1 MTLTEIAIKRPP
13 LIIVIFSVLAILGIF
28 SYMQLKYELLPDITP
43 PYVSVV
49 TVYPGAAPQE
59 VEASVTKVV
68 EDAVAGVDKVKSV
81 SSYSYENY
89 SVVQMEFNYAAD
101 KAKATQDVQKKV
113 NEIVAS
119 LPAAAKTPMVSDFS
133 LSDFPIMRIGL
144 TSDMDPRLLF
154 ATAKDVIKPRLSR
167 LSGVGQVSIVG
178 GEEREIRVNLDLAK
192 LSARGIPVPLVV
204 AALKSANADLPA
216 GTIQDADGEYLVRLS
231 GKYSTIDE
239 LKQVG
244 IARQGGSELILGD
257 FADVEDGAKA
267 VSSIGRI
274 NGKDAL
280 GIMIQKQSGANA
292 VEVSKSVRNELASI
306 EQEYSAKK
314 LAFDIAVDSSNFTL
328 ESARS
333 VTHDLFL
340 AICLVALVMLAFL
353 HSVRGSVMVLVA
365 IPLSIVS
372 TFIGAWAFGMTL
384 NLMTLLALSLIIG
397 ILVDDSIVVLEN
409 IYRHMEMG
417 KPRRLAA
424 LDGRNEIGFSA
435 LSITM
440 VDIVVFLPLSLISG
454 MIGSLVRQYSLIVV
468 IATLMSLFV
477 SFTVTPMLASRF
489 AKVGETKGKHPLAF
503 FSHAFEAGFSRLVAF
518 YERVLGWSLAH
529 KARTIIGT
537 FALFVGSMALLG
549 LGIVSSEFVPPLD
562 KGEIQVQL
570 TAPRRTNILE
580 MNAYT
585 LTAEKG
591 IYAIPEVSKVF
602 TTVGQTGGGQWGIG
616 GGSNTAEI
624 NVTLVP
630 AQERKRSATVVSED
644 IKRVVKTIPGMQ
656 VNTSPI
662 GIFGSGDSYSLGMI
676 VKGVDRAKVQEAAN
690 QIEAAMRRVQGTGEV
705 KISAGEAQPIVNVRI
720 DRRRMSELGLS
731 TDGVGA
737 QLSIALTGYEDLK
750 LRDGSAEYPMRIIAD
765 KSQRDST
772 SGIGRMKFL
781 TASGQEAEL
790 VQFAQITPTL
800 GPSMLQREDR
810 LPAVIVLSQA
820 VGRPSGDIAADIKKE
835 LKKVKFDPG
844 VFVREVGDAQMQ
856 TEAFSSLGLA
866 IMAAILFVYLIMV
879 ALYNSFIY
887 PFIVLFSIPVAIVGA
902 LLALAIT
909 AKTLNIFSIL
919 GIIMLIG
926 LVGKNAILLVDRANR
941 NRQDGMALIPSLIEA
956 GKTRLRP
963 ILMTTMS
970 MICGMSPIAL
980 ATTGGGAEFKSSLGV
995 VLIGGL
1001 ASSLFLTLL
1010 LVPVV
1015 YAIVEKLKLRVLGL
1029 GRTRKLV
1036 MDEGSLPAT
1045 GGGSNE

>member
-1 MTLTEIAIKRPP
+1 MTITELAIKRPP

-59 VEASVTKVV
+59 VEQSVTKPV
-68 EDAVAGVDKVKSV
+68 EDAVAGVDKLKSI

-89 SVVQMEFNYAAD
+89 SVVQMEFYYAAD

-113 NEIVAS
+113 NEVVAS
-119 LPAAAKTPMVSDFS
+119 LPASAKQPVVSDFS
-133 LSDFPIMRIGL
+133 FSDFPIMRIGL
-144 TSDMDPRLLF
+144 TSDMDPRQLF
-154 ATAKDVIKPRLSR
+154 ATAKDVVKPRLSR
-167 LSGVGQVSIVG
+167 LAGVGQVTIIG

-192 LSARGIPVPLVV
+192 LSARGIPVPMVV

-216 GTIQDADGEYLVRLS
+216 GKIQDADGEYLVRLS

-239 LKQVG
+239 LKRVS
-244 IARQGGSELILGD
+244 IARRGGTDLALSD
-257 FADVEDGAKA
+257 FAEVEDGAKA
-267 VSSIGRI
+267 PTSIGRI

-280 GIMIQKQSGANA
+280 GISIVKQSGANA
-292 VEVSKSVRNELASI
+292 VEVSKEVRKELASI
-306 EQEYSAKK
+306 EKEYSGKK
-314 LAFDIAVDSSNFTL
+314 LSFDIAVDSSNFTM

-353 HSVRGSVMVLVA
+353 HSIRGSLMVLVA

-417 KPRRLAA
+417 KPRRIAA

-440 VDIVVFLPLSLISG
+440 VDVVVFLPLSLISG
-454 MIGSLVRQYSLIVV
+454 MIGNLVRQYSLVVV

-503 FSHAFEAGFSRLVAF
+503 FSKGFEAGFERLVRF
-518 YERVLGWSLAH
+518 YERVLGWSLRH
-529 KARTIIGT
+529 KTRTIIGT
-537 FALFVGSMALLG
+537 FALFVGSIALLAV
-549 LGIVSSEFVPPLD
+549 GIVSSEFVPPLD
-562 KGEIQVQL
+562 KGEISVQM
-570 TAPRRTNILE
+570 TAPSRTSILE
-580 MNAYT
+580 MNSYAAR
-585 LTAEKG
+585 AERA

-602 TTVGQTGGGQWGIG
+602 TTVGQSSGGQWGLG

-624 NVTLVP
+624 DVTLVP
-630 AQERKRSATVVSED
+630 AAERKRSATVVSEQ
-644 IKRVVKTIPGMQ
+644 IKTIVKAMPGMQ

-676 VKGVDRAKVQEAAN
+676 VKGVDRAKVQEAAL
-690 QIEAAMRRVQGTGEV
+690 QIEAAMKRVEGTGEV
-705 KISAGEAQPIVNVRI
+705 KISASEAQPIVDVRI
-720 DRRRMSELGLS
+720 DRKRLSELGLS
-731 TDGVGA
+731 IDGVGA
-737 QLSIALTGYEDLK
+737 QMSIALTGYEDLK
-750 LRDGSAEYPMRIIAD
+750 LRDGASEYPMRIIAD
-765 KSQRDST
+765 ESQRDST
-772 SGIGRMKFL
+772 AGIGRMKFL

-790 VQFAQITPTL
+790 AQFSTITPSL

-810 LPAVIVLSQA
+810 LPSVIVLSQA
-820 VGRPSGDIAADIKKE
+820 VGRPSGDIAADIKKQ
-835 LKKVKFDPG
+835 LKAIKFDDG
-844 VFVREVGDAQMQ
+844 VFVREVGDAEMQ
-856 TEAFSSLGLA
+856 TEAFSNLA
-866 IMAAILFVYLIMV
+866 LAVLAAIVFVYLVMV
-879 ALYNSFIY
+879 ALYNSFVY
-887 PFIVLFSIPVAIVGA
+887 PFIVLFSIPVAVVGA

-926 LVGKNAILLVDRANR
+926 LVGKNAILLVDRANH
-941 NRQDGMALIPSLIEA
+941 NRQEGLDLVPALLEA
-956 GKTRLRP
+956 GRTRLRP
-963 ILMTTMS
+963 ILMTTIS

-1015 YAIVEKLKLRVLGL
+1015 YALVEKLKERVLGL
-1029 GRTRKLV
+1029 GRSRKLV
-1036 MDEGSLPAT
+1036 LSDGSLPAT